1 MQRWIFGRQGKRASR
16 MCQDRNPCFA
26 TFPFAMTSQLLSATL
41 SSRANGRAMASMIGA
56 MACFV
61 LNDALVKHVSQSM
74 ASVQLIFLRGLMAS
88 ALVLLVAHRLGALRQ
103 ASALLHPR
111 VALRAAV
118 DACATLLYLLSL
130 FRLPIGNAT
139 AINLAAPLFMT
150 VFAVLFMGE
159 RAGRAR
165 WSAVVL
171 GFAGV
176 LCIVQPSGDG
186 FNAWSLLCL
195 LGTLFHA
202 TRDLLTRRIDPVIPS
217 IIITLATALA
227 VTLLAGCLTL
237 FSGWP
242 PFAPG
247 DLALLGVAAAFL
259 ATGYFLLVQCM
270 RAGEV
275 SLTAPFRYS
284 AVLFAMLLGYA
295 LWGEVPSGWAWLG
308 IALLVGSGLYMLHS
322 ERGRLRAAALDAQP
336 E

>member
-1 MQRWIFGRQGKRASR
+1 
-16 MCQDRNPCFA
+16 
-26 TFPFAMTSQLLSATL
+26 MTSQILFSRP
-41 SSRANGRAMASMIGA
+41 SSRANGRAIATMIGA
-56 MACFV
+56 MGCFV

-74 ASVQLIFLRGLMAS
+74 PSAQLIFVRGVMAS
-88 ALVLLVAHRLGALRQ
+88 VLVLLVAHRLGALRQ
-103 ASALLHPR
+103 ASAVLHPR
-111 VALRAAV
+111 VALRGGI
-118 DACATLLYLLSL
+118 DACATMMYLLAL
-130 FRLPIGNAT
+130 FRLPIANAT

-150 VFAVLFMGE
+150 VFAVLFLGE
-159 RAGRAR
+159 RAGVAR

-171 GFAGV
+171 GFVGV
-176 LCIVQPSGDG
+176 LCVVQPSADG
-186 FNAWSLLCL
+186 LNAWALLCL

-202 TRDLLTRRIDPVIPS
+202 ARDLMTRRIDPAIPS

-237 FSGWP
+237 LSGWQA
-242 PFAPG
+242 FALG

-259 ATGYFLLVQCM
+259 ASGYFLLVQCM

-275 SLTAPFRYS
+275 SLTAPFRYV

-295 LWGEVPSGWAWLG
+295 VWNEVPTGWAWLG

-322 ERGRLRAAALDAQP
+322 ERGRTRAIALDAQS

>member
-1 MQRWIFGRQGKRASR
+1 
-16 MCQDRNPCFA
+16 
-26 TFPFAMTSQLLSATL
+26 
-41 SSRANGRAMASMIGA
+41 
-56 MACFV
+56 
-61 LNDALVKHVSQSM
+61 
-74 ASVQLIFLRGLMAS
+74 MAS

-103 ASALLHPR
+103 AGAVLNPR
-111 VALRAAV
+111 VALRGAV
-118 DACATLLYLLSL
+118 DACATMMYLLSL
-130 FRLPIGNAT
+130 FQLPIGNAT

-159 RAGRAR
+159 RAGMAR

-176 LCIVQPSGDG
+176 LCVVQPSGEG
-186 FNAWSLLCL
+186 FNAWALLCL

-202 TRDLLTRRIDPVIPS
+202 MRDLMTRRVDPAIPS

-227 VTLLAGCLTL
+227 VTVLAGCLTL
-237 FSGWP
+237 LSGWQA
-242 PFAPG
+242 FALR

-259 ATGYFLLVQCM
+259 ASGYFLLVQCM

-275 SLTAPFRYS
+275 SLTAPFRYT

-295 LWGEVPSGWAWLG
+295 IWDEVPSGWAWLG
-308 IALLVGSGLYMLHS
+308 VALLVGSGLYMLHS
-322 ERGRLRAAALDAQP
+322 ERGRTRAAALDAQP

>member
-1 MQRWIFGRQGKRASR
+1 
-16 MCQDRNPCFA
+16 
-26 TFPFAMTSQLLSATL
+26 
-41 SSRANGRAMASMIGA
+41 MASMIGA

-61 LNDALVKHVSQSM
+61 LNDALVKHVSESM
-74 ASVQLIFLRGLMAS
+74 ASAQLIFLRGLMAS

-118 DACATLLYLLSL
+118 DACATVLYLLAL

-202 TRDLLTRRIDPVIPS
+202 TRDLLTRGMDPVIPS
-217 IIITLATALA
+217 IIVTLATALA
-227 VTLLAGCLTL
+227 VTVLAGCLTL
-237 FSGWP
+237 FSG
-242 PFAPG
+242 
-247 DLALLGVAAAFL
+247 
-259 ATGYFLLVQCM
+259 
-270 RAGEV
+270 
-275 SLTAPFRYS
+275 
-284 AVLFAMLLGYA
+284 
-295 LWGEVPSGWAWLG
+295 
-308 IALLVGSGLYMLHS
+308 
-322 ERGRLRAAALDAQP
+322 
-336 E
+336 

>member
-1 MQRWIFGRQGKRASR
+1 MS
-16 MCQDRNPCFA
+16 
-26 TFPFAMTSQLLSATL
+26 SQILSPRL
-41 SSRANGRAMASMIGA
+41 SSRADGRAIATMIGA

-74 ASVQLIFLRGLMAS
+74 PSAQLIFLRGLMAS
-88 ALVLLVAHRLGALRQ
+88 GLVLLVAHRLGALRQ
-103 ASALLHPR
+103 ASAVLHPR
-111 VALRAAV
+111 VALRGAV

-130 FRLPIGNAT
+130 FRLPIANAT

-150 VFAVLFMGE
+150 VFAVLFLGE
-159 RAGRAR
+159 RASVAR
-165 WSAVVL
+165 WSAVLL

-176 LCIVQPSGDG
+176 LCIVQPTGNG
-186 FNAWSLLCL
+186 FNAWALLCL

-202 TRDLLTRRIDPVIPS
+202 TRDLMTRRIDPAIPS

-227 VTLLAGCLTL
+227 VTLLSGGLTL
-237 FSGWP
+237 MSGWQA
-242 PFAPG
+242 FAPG

-259 ATGYFLLVQCM
+259 SCGYFLLVQCM

-284 AVLFAMLLGYA
+284 AVVFAMLLGYA
-295 LWGEVPSGWAWLG
+295 IWGEVPSGWAWLG
-308 IALLVGSGLYMLHS
+308 IALLVGSGLYMLRS
-322 ERGRLRAAALDAQP
+322 ERGRTRAATLDAQP

>member
-1 MQRWIFGRQGKRASR
+1 MIAILKL
-16 MCQDRNPCFA
+16 P
-26 TFPFAMTSQLLSATL
+26 MTSQPLSSGS
-41 SSRANGRAMASMIGA
+41 SSRANGRAIATMIGA
-56 MACFV
+56 MGCFV
-61 LNDALVKHVSQSM
+61 VNDALVKHVSQSVPS
-74 ASVQLIFLRGLMAS
+74 AQLIFLRGLMAS

-103 ASALLHPR
+103 ARAVLHPR
-111 VALRAAV
+111 VALRGAV
-118 DACATLLYLLSL
+118 DACATVMYLLAL
-130 FRLPIGNAT
+130 FRLPIANAT

-159 RAGRAR
+159 RAGMAR

-176 LCIVQPSGDG
+176 LCIGQPSGDG
-186 FNAWSLLCL
+186 FNAWALLCL

-202 TRDLLTRRIDPVIPS
+202 ARDLMTRRIDPAIPS

-227 VTLLAGCLTL
+227 VTLLAACLTL
-237 FSGWP
+237 ASGWQAI
-242 PFAPG
+242 APG
-247 DLALLGVAAAFL
+247 DLGLLGVAAAFL
-259 ATGYFLLVQCM
+259 ASGYLLLVQCM

-275 SLTAPFRYS
+275 SLTAPFRYT

-295 LWGEVPSGWAWLG
+295 IWNEVPSGWAWLG

-322 ERGRLRAAALDAQP
+322 ERGRIRAAALDAQP

>member
-1 MQRWIFGRQGKRASR
+1 MS
-16 MCQDRNPCFA
+16 
-26 TFPFAMTSQLLSATL
+26 SQSL
-41 SSRANGRAMASMIGA
+41 SSRPSAAANGRAIATMIGA
-56 MACFV
+56 MGCFV

-74 ASVQLIFLRGLMAS
+74 PSAQLIFLRGLMAS

-103 ASALLHPR
+103 AGAVLNPR
-111 VALRAAV
+111 VALRGAV
-118 DACATLLYLLSL
+118 DACATMMYLLSL

-159 RAGRAR
+159 RAGMAR

-176 LCIVQPSGDG
+176 LCVVQPSGEG
-186 FNAWSLLCL
+186 FNAWALLCL

-202 TRDLLTRRIDPVIPS
+202 MRDLMTRRIDPAIPS

-237 FSGWP
+237 LSGWQA
-242 PFAPG
+242 FAMR

-259 ATGYFLLVQCM
+259 ASGYFLLVQCM
-270 RAGEV
+270 RVGEV
-275 SLTAPFRYS
+275 SLTAPFRYT

-295 LWGEVPSGWAWLG
+295 IWDEVPSGWAWLG
-308 IALLVGSGLYMLHS
+308 VALLVGSGLYMLHS
-322 ERGRLRAAALDAQP
+322 ERGRTRAAALDAQP